1 MGIVL
6 VFSGNTQRRAR
17 SGHFPIWEVIILY
30 RLFVVAAML
39 VGLVS
44 PVVAQTAADA
54 DFDGNGIV
62 GIPDFLL
69 FVDHFGSSRGDGTYD
84 AKYDLDNN
92 GVVGIP
98 DFLIFVDFFGQ
109 TARQNQLPIA
119 QAGEDQSVDKRE
131 TVTLDGTNSS
141 APEGETLTYEWRQVG
156 GESVV
161 LSGVTV
167 AQPTF
172 RAQRPGTYLFQ
183 LVVHDGQ
190 NASMP
195 DTVKVEVVSISDA
208 AVMVG
213 VPDGPLMYQTTAGD
227 QITFSVQGTAPSVQV
242 GDVMVNTMEP
252 YFLKKVVSVSRQ
264 DAREVVVMTRDAA
277 LTEVIEEASISRT
290 FRFPAT
296 KPALANPIIQDPITL
311 YNDASA
317 RLRVTTCDI
326 SFSPEYE
333 FKMNIEGSKLDSLK
347 VGVNGDLVV
356 TLEMSLE
363 AFRAFILNADQPV
376 AQVTNYA
383 FFAVGGIPVVVEV
396 KVEFGVGADFSAEFD
411 GRIISGITMTKPVEV
426 GTIYKDGS
434 WQNLPSG
441 SEATY
446 KVLDSTVELQGAAT
460 IRGYIRGQVDFNLY
474 AVAGPYF
481 GVKPYLDFT
490 AVTNRAQSRIDW
502 SLHAG
507 VDGYAGVQA
516 AIFDKIGLG
525 ENFAAVSWDFNFF
538 EYPLK
543 TGTLALGSQEVYSLY
558 SRSLSVAFSPN
569 GRYIATGD
577 DEGYLGL
584 WEVGSGTN
592 LWWKSLGGEVAS
604 VAFSPD
610 GWYIAADGFGSSEP
624 HVVLLDVSS
633 GTEIQRTGV
642 GASIS
647 DADRVNSVAFSSDG
661 NYVAIGVDLR
671 WAWIWDLSSDRRT
684 GWGERGAS
692 EVYDVA
698 FSPDGSYLATGDDDG
713 NAILWEVRSWWTDD
727 VNSQYMV
734 PGGNVSAVAFSPD
747 GQYLAVDGYDGSN
760 TSVIIWDVSS
770 GTRVRRLN
778 AGNVLAIAFR
788 PDGRYIAAGDA
799 DGIITFWRTDG
810 WLREKQIRTGGAV
823 TDLAWSPGGNLISDG
838 KKVYR
843 PLLSR

>member
-1 MGIVL
+1 M
-6 VFSGNTQRRAR
+6 NRRDLKTR
-17 SGHFPIWEVIILY
+17 KDHLWEEIILY
-30 RLFVVAAML
+30 RLFVAAAML
-39 VGLVS
+39 LS
-44 PVVAQTAADA
+44 LACPVAAQTAADA

-62 GIPDFLL
+62 DIPDFLL

-84 AKYDLDNN
+84 AKYDLDSN
-92 GVVGIP
+92 GVVGIS

-131 TVTLDGTNSS
+131 TVTLDGANSS
-141 APEGETLTYEWRQVG
+141 DPEGETLTYEWRQVG
-156 GESVV
+156 GESVA

-167 AQPTF
+167 AQPAF

-190 NASMP
+190 DASRP

-208 AVMVG
+208 AVLVG
-213 VPDGPLMYQTTAGD
+213 VPDGPLMYQTTTGD
-227 QITFSVQGTAPSVQV
+227 QITFSVQGTAPRVKV
-242 GDVMVNTMEP
+242 GDVMVNTVEP

-277 LTEVIEEASISRT
+277 LTEVIEDASISRT

-296 KPALANPIIQDPITL
+296 KPALANPTIQDPITL

-317 RLRVTTCDI
+317 KLRVTTCDI

-363 AFRAFILNADQPV
+363 AFRAFTLNADQPV

-383 FFAVGGIPVVVEV
+383 FFVVGGIPVVVEV
-396 KVEFGVGADFSAEFD
+396 RVEFGVGADFSAEFD

-426 GTIYKDGS
+426 GTIYKDGL
-434 WQNLPSG
+434 WQKLTDG

-481 GVKPYLDFT
+481 GLKPYLDFT

-525 ENFAAVSWDFNFF
+525 GNFAAVSWDFNFF

-577 DEGYLGL
+577 DEGDIGL
-584 WEVGSGTN
+584 WEVSSGTN

-604 VAFSPD
+604 VAFSSD
-610 GWYIAADGFGSSEP
+610 GRYIAADGLGSSEP

-642 GASIS
+642 GASSS
-647 DADRVNSVAFSSDG
+647 DADRVNSVAFSPNG

-671 WAWIWDLSSDRRT
+671 WAWLWDLNSDRRT
-684 GWGERGAS
+684 GWGARDAS

-698 FSPDGSYLATGDDDG
+698 FSPNGRYLATGDDAG
-713 NAILWEVRSWWTDD
+713 YAVLWEVSSWWTDD
-727 VNSQYMV
+727 VNSQFMA
-734 PGGNVSAVAFSPD
+734 PGGNVRAVAFSPD
-747 GQYLAVDGYDGSN
+747 GQYLATDGYDGSN
-760 TSVIIWDVSS
+760 TSVVLWRVSS
-770 GTRVRRLN
+770 GAEVRRLN
-778 AGNVLAIAFR
+778 AGNVFAIAFR
-788 PDGRYIAAGDA
+788 PDGRYLAVGDE

-810 WLREKQIRTGGAV
+810 WLREKQIRTGATV
-823 TDLAWSPGGNLISDG
+823 TDLAWNSGGNLISDG

>member
-1 MGIVL
+1 M
-6 VFSGNTQRRAR
+6 
-17 SGHFPIWEVIILY
+17 Y
-30 RLFVVAAML
+30 RLFVVAAVL
-39 VGLVS
+39 VGLAC

-62 GIPDFLL
+62 DIPDFLL
-69 FVDHFGSSRGDGTYD
+69 FVDHFGSSRGDGTYE
-84 AKYDLDNN
+84 AKYDLDSN

-109 TARQNQLPIA
+109 TARLNQLPIA
-119 QAGEDQSVDKRE
+119 HAGEDQSVDKRE
-131 TVTLDGTNSS
+131 TVTLDGANSS
-141 APEGETLTYEWRQVG
+141 DPEGQRLTFTWRQVG
-156 GESVV
+156 GEFVA
-161 LSGVTV
+161 LSQVTV
-167 AQPTF
+167 TQPTF

-190 NASMP
+190 DASLP
-195 DTVKVEVVSISDA
+195 DTVRVEVVSISDA
-208 AVMVG
+208 VVKVG
-213 VPDGPLMYQTTAGD
+213 VPDGSLMHQTTTGD
-227 QITFSVQGTAPSVQV
+227 QITFSVQGTAPRVQV
-242 GDVMVNTMEP
+242 GDVMVNTVEP

-277 LTEVIEEASISRT
+277 LTEVIEDASISRT
-290 FRFPAT
+290 FGFPAT
-296 KPALANPIIQDPITL
+296 KLALANSTIQDPITL

-363 AFRAFILNADQPV
+363 AFRAFILNADQSV

-434 WQNLPSG
+434 WQNLTGG

-446 KVLDSTVELQGAAT
+446 KELDSTVELQGAAT
-460 IRGYIRGQVDFNLY
+460 IRGYIRGQVDFNLF
-474 AVAGPYF
+474 AIAGPYF
-481 GVKPYLDFT
+481 GVKPYLDF
-490 AVTNRAQSRIDW
+490 AAETNQAQSRIDW

-543 TGTLALGSQEVYSLY
+543 TGILALSNQEVYSLY
-558 SRSLSVAFSPN
+558 SRSLSVAFSPD

-577 DEGYLGL
+577 DEGDMGL
-584 WEVGSGTN
+584 WEVSSGTI
-592 LWWKSLGGEVAS
+592 LWWKSLGGKVAS
-604 VAFSPD
+604 VAFSSD
-610 GWYIAADGFGSSEP
+610 GRYLAADGVGSSEP

-642 GASIS
+642 GASSS
-647 DADRVNSVAFSSDG
+647 DADRVNSVAFSPDG

-671 WAWIWDLSSDRRT
+671 WAWLWDLNSDRRN
-684 GWGERGAS
+684 GWGERDAS
-692 EVYDVA
+692 EVYAVA
-698 FSPDGSYLATGDDDG
+698 FSPDGRYLATGDDAG
-713 NAILWEVRSWWTDD
+713 YAILWEVSSWWTDD
-727 VNSQYMV
+727 VNSQYMDTGSTTNSQV
-734 PGGNVSAVAFSPD
+734 LAVAFSPD
-747 GQYLAVDGYDGSN
+747 GQYLATDGYDGSN
-760 TSVIIWDVSS
+760 TSVIIWDVRS
-770 GTRVRRLN
+770 GTRVRRLS
-778 AGNVLAIAFR
+778 AGNVFAIAFR
-788 PDGRYIAAGDA
+788 PDGRYLAAGDD
-799 DGIITFWRTDG
+799 DGIITFWRTDS
-810 WLREKQIRTGGAV
+810 WLREKQIRTGATV

-843 PLLSR
+843 PLLLR

>member
-1 MGIVL
+1 MNLLKKCPGTTTL
-6 VFSGNTQRRAR
+6 GR
-17 SGHFPIWEVIILY
+17 FPIWEEIILY

-39 VGLVS
+39 VGLVC
-44 PVVAQTAADA
+44 PVAAQTAADA

-69 FVDHFGSSRGDGTYD
+69 FVDHFGASRGDGTYD
-84 AKYDLDNN
+84 AKYDLDSN
-92 GVVGIP
+92 GVVGIS

-109 TARQNQLPIA
+109 TARPNQLPIA
-119 QAGEDQSVDKRE
+119 HAGEDQSVDKRE
-131 TVTLDGTNSS
+131 TVTLDGANSS
-141 APEGETLTYEWRQVG
+141 DPEGKTLTYEWRQVG
-156 GESVV
+156 GEYVA
-161 LSGVTV
+161 LSHDTI

-172 RAQRPGTYLFQ
+172 RAQPGNYAFA

-190 NASMP
+190 DASLP

-208 AVMVG
+208 AVLVG
-213 VPDGPLMYQTTAGD
+213 VPDGPLRYQTTTGN
-227 QITFSVQGTAPSVQV
+227 QMTFVVQGTVPRVKA
-242 GDVMVNTMEP
+242 GDVMVNTVEP

-277 LTEVIEEASISRT
+277 LTEVIEDASISRT

-296 KPALANPIIQDPITL
+296 KRAVANPTITGPIVL

-317 RLRVTTCDI
+317 RLHLTDCDI

-333 FKMNIEGSKLDSLK
+333 FKMNIEDSKLDSLK
-347 VGVNGDLVV
+347 VGLKGDLVV

-383 FFAVGGIPVVVEV
+383 ILAVGGIPVVIEV

-411 GRIISGITMTKPVEV
+411 GRIISGITMTTPVEI
-426 GTIYKDGS
+426 GTKYKDGS
-434 WQNLPSG
+434 WQNLTG
-441 SEATY
+441 DSESTY
-446 KVLDSTVELQGAAT
+446 RVLDSTVDLQGAAS

-490 AVTNRAQSRIDW
+490 AVTNQSQSRIDW

-525 ENFAAVSWDFNFF
+525 ENAAAVDWDFNFF

-543 TGTLALGSQEVYSLY
+543 TGTLALGSREVYSLY

-577 DEGYLGL
+577 DEGDIGL
-584 WEVGSGTN
+584 WEVSSGTN
-592 LWWKSLGGEVAS
+592 LWWKSLGGEVES

-610 GWYIAADGFGSSEP
+610 GRYIAADGVDSD
-624 HVVLLDVSS
+624 VYVILLDASS
-633 GTEIQRTGV
+633 GTEIQRTG
-642 GASIS
+642 GSASGG
-647 DADRVNSVAFSSDG
+647 DAHRVNSVAFSPNG

-671 WAWIWDLSSDRRT
+671 WAWIWDLSSDRKI
-684 GWGERGAS
+684 GWGYTDVS
-692 EVYDVA
+692 EVY
-698 FSPDGSYLATGDDDG
+698 
-713 NAILWEVRSWWTDD
+713 
-727 VNSQYMV
+727 
-734 PGGNVSAVAFSPD
+734 AVAFSPD
-747 GQYLAVDGYDGSN
+747 GQYLATDGYDGSN

-770 GTRVRRLN
+770 GTRVQRLS
-778 AGNVLAIAFR
+778 AGNVFAIAFR
-788 PDGRYIAAGDA
+788 PDGQYLASGDE

-810 WLREKQIRTGGAV
+810 WLREKQIRTGATV

>member
-1 MGIVL
+1 
-6 VFSGNTQRRAR
+6 
-17 SGHFPIWEVIILY
+17 
-30 RLFVVAAML
+30 ML
-39 VGLVS
+39 VGLVC
-44 PVVAQTAADA
+44 PVVAQNAADA
-54 DFDGNGIV
+54 DFDGNGTV
-62 GIPDFLL
+62 DIPDFLL

-84 AKYDLDNN
+84 AKYDLDSN

-141 APEGETLTYEWRQVG
+141 DPEGETLTYEWRQVG
-156 GESVV
+156 GESVA

-167 AQPTF
+167 AQPAF

-190 NASMP
+190 DASRP

-208 AVMVG
+208 AVLVG

-227 QITFSVQGTAPSVQV
+227 QITFSVQGTAPPVQV
-242 GDVMVNTMEP
+242 GDVMVNTVEP

-277 LTEVIEEASISRT
+277 LTEVIEDASISRT

-296 KPALANPIIQDPITL
+296 KPALANPTIQDPITL
-311 YNDASA
+311 YDDASA

-363 AFRAFILNADQPV
+363 AFRAFTLNADQSV
-376 AQVTNYA
+376 AQVANYA

-396 KVEFGVGADFSAEFD
+396 RVEFGVGADFSAEFD
-411 GRIISGITMTKPVEV
+411 GRIISGITMTKPVGV

-434 WQNLPSG
+434 WQNLTGG

-446 KVLDSTVELQGAAT
+446 KALDSTVELQGAAT
-460 IRGYIRGQVDFNLY
+460 LRGYIRGQVDFNLY
-474 AVAGPYF
+474 AVAGPFF
-481 GVKPYLDFT
+481 GVEPYLEF
-490 AVTNRAQSRIDW
+490 AAMTNRAQTQIDW

-525 ENFAAVSWDFNFF
+525 ENFAAVSWDFKFF

-584 WEVGSGTN
+584 WEVSSGTN
-592 LWWKSLGGEVAS
+592 LWRKSLGGKVES
-604 VAFSPD
+604 VAFSSD
-610 GWYIAADGFGSSEP
+610 GRYIAADGFGSSEP
-624 HVVLLDVSS
+624 HVVLLSVSS

-642 GASIS
+642 GGASS
-647 DADRVNSVAFSSDG
+647 DADYVNSVAFSPGG
-661 NYVAIGVDLR
+661 NYVAIGVDLL
-671 WAWIWDLSSDRRT
+671 WAWLWDLSSDRRY
-684 GWGERGAS
+684 GWGDRGAS

-698 FSPDGSYLATGDDDG
+698 FSPNGRYLATGDDAG
-713 NAILWEVRSWWTDD
+713 YAILWEVSTWWTDD
-727 VNSQYMV
+727 VNEQYMA
-734 PGGNVSAVAFSPD
+734 PGGNVRAVAFSPN
-747 GQYLAVDGYDGSN
+747 GRYLATDGYDGSN

-770 GTRVRRLN
+770 GARVRWLS
-778 AGNVLAIAFR
+778 AGNVFAIAFR
-788 PDGRYIAAGDA
+788 PDGRYLAAGDA

-810 WLREKQIRTGGAV
+810 WLREKQIRTGGAI

-843 PLLSR
+843 PLLLR